1 MKSITY
7 SYARS
12 NLAETMDQVC
22 DDHSPVIITRRNGHA
37 VVMFSLEDY
46 HSLEETASL
55 AGKPGQRRQTDGVGV
70 GTEVRRGH
78 DPRVDRVNLV
88 SSENAWQDY
97 LYWQGTDRNILNT
110 INDLIQDISIFL
122 VRILNPVVSITAL

>member
-22 DDHSPVIITRRNGHA
+22 DDHSPVIITRRNGQA

-46 HSLEETASL
+46 HSLEETAYLLGSPANAIRL
-55 AGKPGQRRQTDGVGV
+55 MESVSELKSGG
-70 GTEVRRGH
+70 GTTRE
-78 DPRVDRVNLV
+78 LT
-88 SSENAWQDY
+88 E
-97 LYWQGTDRNILNT
+97 
-110 INDLIQDISIFL
+110 
-122 VRILNPVVSITAL
+122 